1 MVLTMVL
8 MAINGAAA
16 HVAST
21 QGAWPK
27 ARLAVLLTYLFVK
40 ELLGFAVVVPSV
52 SRSVL
57 IYSSL
62 PSHPMVLP
70 SITSGKKPR
79 RLRLPRAHLSWLGF
93 FDVSVARNIAYGSAR
108 RNLLDVYVPGGATRS
123 QGQLQKWPAVMF
135 VHGGIWAT
143 GSKELFSHL
152 GACLAQSGVLTV
164 VVQYT
169 LFPEVLAWKQA
180 REVSSALTWF
190 LDNAEQYGAD
200 PHRLTLMGHSAGAHL
215 CALVLWERF
224 KAAQCLQHRWAAEAG
239 ILSPELRPEIDEE
252 DLDKQDIRQPC
263 NFIGIA
269 GVYDIV
275 GHLKYEQKRGVDS
288 LSCMT
293 PAMGGKHLLEAM
305 SPVHLFQS
313 MGASTSISSVGA
325 NHGSVYRNIDSA
337 IIDNMDHLGAID
349 AGICEENIENGNG
362 EVLHESAR
370 NFDDVG
376 VVSTG
381 DNTACCQN
389 LLRCTLISSWGD
401 TVVPPDSSIS
411 FHAILQEQFGHQSQL
426 IMFDNLKHSDFISLD
441 GRSPE
446 QVSFRRHILGI
457 LQRNTLGSS
466 LVSQPLG

>member
-1 MVLTMVL
+1 MLPLHSLVTR
-8 MAINGAAA
+8 
-16 HVAST
+16 AS
-21 QGAWPK
+21 Q
-27 ARLAVLLTYLFVK
+27 
-40 ELLGFAVVVPSV
+40 
-52 SRSVL
+52 
-57 IYSSL
+57 
-62 PSHPMVLP
+62 M
-70 SITSGKKPR
+70 
-79 RLRLPRAHLSWLGF
+79 
-93 FDVSVARNIAYGSAR
+93 
-108 RNLLDVYVPGGATRS
+108 LDVYVPGAATCS
-123 QGQLQKWPAVMF
+123 QGPLRKLPAVMF

-152 GACLAQSGVLTV
+152 VACLAQSGVLTV

-169 LFPEVLAWKQA
+169 LFPEVAWQPHCSG
-180 REVSSALTWF
+180 EVSSALTWF

-263 NFIGIA
+263 NFIGMA

-325 NHGSVYRNIDSA
+325 NHGSVEGNIDSA
-337 IIDNMDHLGAID
+337 IFDNMDHLGAID
-349 AGICEENIENGNG
+349 AGICEENIENVNG
-362 EVLHESAR
+362 EVLQESAR
-370 NFDDVG
+370 NSNDVG

-389 LLRCTLISSWGD
+389 LPRCTLISSWGD
-401 TVVPPDSSIS
+401 TVVPPDTSIS

-426 IMFDNLKHSDFISLD
+426 IMFDNLIHSDFISLD
-441 GRSPE
+441 GRSLE

-457 LQRNTLGSS
+457 LQANTLGSS
-466 LVSQPLG
+466 LLSQPIG